1 MINPNNVQALVA
13 ELIAALPPGVRDMQQ
28 DISKEFKSIIQ
39 VTLSKLDLVT
49 REEFDTQAGVL
60 AKTRQKL
67 EVLEAEIAQLEGGA
81 EGVEGQDKA

>member
-81 EGVEGQDKA
+81 EGVEGQDEA